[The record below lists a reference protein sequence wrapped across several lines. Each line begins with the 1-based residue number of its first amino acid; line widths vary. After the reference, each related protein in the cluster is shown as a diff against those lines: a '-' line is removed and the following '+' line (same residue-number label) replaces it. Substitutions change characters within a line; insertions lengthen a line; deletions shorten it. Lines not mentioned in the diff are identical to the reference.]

1 MTLLWMLA
9 SAAAGAMSTVPH
21 VHTESWWWGPL
32 AAAVLAHAVWRHPP
46 RVAAACA
53 WAFGTA
59 WMVAGTWWLFISLNR
74 YGGMPAPL
82 AAASVFALG
91 AALSLYWAAAMGLVA
106 RWRSGLARWDVPAFA
121 AAW

>member
-1 MTLLWMLA
+1 
-9 SAAAGAMSTVPH
+9 MSTVPH

-91 AALSLYWAAAMGLVA
+91 AALSLYWAAPSKATQAPKPYTPTQGA
-106 RWRSGLARWDVPAFA
+106 QA
-121 AAW
+121 AKGDSTWA